1 MTQATSPQKVTKAKS
16 RKVATPVVN
25 VKPVVEPV
33 VTPLVVE
40 PVVTPLVVEPVA
52 PKRVVP
58 KSAVPK
64 RVVPKSAVP
73 KRVVPKSVVET
84 KTAKEDEA
92 PGKEKKRVFTV
103 LYVRCQG
110 SGEESEFKGGKY
122 SSKTPAGAARKSAN
136 QACKILYNET
146 DCEIEISIKETTK
159 NGSSKEYTYKAS
171 RSLSKKQV
179 EFKGSDGK
187 VPIPFKYSMTLKSL
201 KKSPTGEIVA
211 TAVAPSELDTV
222 DESVV

>member
-52 PKRVVP
+52 
-58 KSAVPK
+58 PK